1 MLSVYKKTF
10 VNPAFMK
17 LHNKIPRKA
26 GSLLAHAIY
35 LICVNLLT
43 KRIHHKKG
51 RSQTKMPPNVRERS
65 SVPLSFDS
73 VNRMRISEIVDAK
86 KENCD
91 VKTFT
96 FVDKLCGKAEPGQFV
111 MVWIPGVDEI
121 PMSLSAITSE
131 GFTSITVHEVGDASR
146 ALNRKEK
153 GNQIGVR
160 GPFGNGFVPAGGNVM
175 LVGGGTGLAPLMPLA
190 EKLAKVADKV
200 TVMSGVKCRDNLLF
214 MERLDSILSAV
225 DSETVFTTEDGSYG
239 IECVVTDQVE
249 QKLKKEKFDMIYT
262 CGPEQMMYSMFL
274 LAEQYNVPLQASLE
288 RIMRC
293 AIGLCGSCQIGKL
306 RVCKDG
312 PVLTSE
318 QLRSVKE
325 EFGKFQL
332 DLTGKRIK
340 I

>member
-1 MLSVYKKTF
+1 MHQTI
-10 VNPAFMK
+10 
-17 LHNKIPRKA
+17 NKGNTPKNGR
-26 GSLLAHAIY
+26 AHPE
-35 LICVNLLT
+35 LTVNLR
-43 KRIHHKKG
+43 K
-51 RSQTKMPPNVRERS
+51 RS
-65 SVPLSFDS
+65 SVPPSFAS
-73 VNRMRISEIVDAK
+73 VNRMRIVEIMESK
-86 KENCD
+86 KENFT

-96 FVDKLCGKAEPGQFV
+96 FMDKRCGKAEPGQFV

-131 GFTSITVHEVGDASR
+131 GLSSITVNEVGEASK
-146 ALNRKEK
+146 ALNQKKK
-153 GNQIGVR
+153 GDQIGVR

-175 LVGGGTGLAPLMPLA
+175 IVGGGTGLGPLMPLT
-190 EKLAKVADKV
+190 EKLVKVADKV
-200 TVMSGVKCRDNLLF
+200 TLMGGVKTRDNLLF
-214 MERLDSILSAV
+214 LDRIDKILSEV

-239 IECVVTDQVE
+239 IECLVVDQVE

-262 CGPEQMMYSMFL
+262 CGPEQMMYNMFL

-340 I
+340 L